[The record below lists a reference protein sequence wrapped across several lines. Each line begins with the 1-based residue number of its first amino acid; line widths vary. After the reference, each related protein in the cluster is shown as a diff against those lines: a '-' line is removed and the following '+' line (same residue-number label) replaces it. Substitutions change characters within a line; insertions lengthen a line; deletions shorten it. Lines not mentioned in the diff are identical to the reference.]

1 MGSQIRFQIERIGKG
16 RGYAKSSRQDGL
28 PVQVRRGQE
37 DHCSVDR
44 ISSRIV
50 DSLRYYMFS

>member
-1 MGSQIRFQIERIGKG
+1 MRSQIRFQIERIGKG
-16 RGYAKSSRQDGL
+16 RGYAKNLRQDGL
-28 PVQVRRGQE
+28 SVQSRRGQE